1 VQLKHGNFAY
11 LSHPES
17 AMAEKLDINDMFP
30 SVRFS
35 LVDGGVIDL
44 PRDLSAKYTVV
55 LVYRGHW

>member
-1 VQLKHGNFAY
+1 
-11 LSHPES
+11 
-17 AMAEKLDINDMFP
+17 MAEKLDINDMFP
-30 SVRFS
+30 SVRFF